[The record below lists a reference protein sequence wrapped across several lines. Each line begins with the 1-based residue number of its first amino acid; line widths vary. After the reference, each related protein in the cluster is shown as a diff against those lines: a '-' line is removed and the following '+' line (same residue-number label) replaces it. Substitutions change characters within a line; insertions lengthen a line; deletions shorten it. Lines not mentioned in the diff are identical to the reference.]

1 MSKEV
6 QQSNFNSVEGA
17 AEFKDTAMQSYSA
30 SLRFSPEL
38 VYILPAQICFSHKL
52 TRPFEINGEK
62 YEKINSVL
70 MVGVDP
76 KDGAAKDLK
85 VVPVS
90 NLTRTFYANKEV
102 KAVKNEKGLVRG
114 EDTMQF
120 VSNVST
126 VVEKH
131 GKNGRKITVPVAYSI
146 SVKEVYVPK
155 FKENEAKG
163 GFDFEHDP
171 ASNLLTLQPKGV
183 AIFNETTFPASS
195 DYKEVI
201 PDQLLEYLL

>member
-30 SLRFSPEL
+30 ALRFSPEL

-52 TRPFEINGEK
+52 TRPFEIDGKK

-76 KDGAAKDLK
+76 NDGLARDLK
-85 VVPVS
+85 IVPVS
-90 NLTRTFYANKEV
+90 NLTRTFYATKEV
-102 KAVKNEKGLVRG
+102 KAVPNDKGLMRG
-114 EDTMQF
+114 DATMQF
-120 VSNVST
+120 ASNIST
-126 VVEKH
+126 VVEMH
-131 GKNGRKITVPVAYSI
+131 GENGRKTISPIAYSV
-146 SVKEVYVPK
+146 SVKEVYIPSFV
-155 FKENEAKG
+155 ENKTRG
-163 GFDFEHDP
+163 GFDFKYDDT
-171 ASNLLTLQPKGV
+171 SKLLTLTPKGV
-183 AIFNETTFPASS
+183 AIFTETKFPTGS

-201 PDQLLEYLL
+201 PEQLQAYLL

>member
-6 QQSNFNSVEGA
+6 QQSNFNAVEGA

-30 SLRFSPEL
+30 ALRFSPEL
-38 VYILPAQICFSHKL
+38 CYILPAQICFSHKL
-52 TRPFEINGEK
+52 TRPFEIDGKK

-76 KDGAAKDLK
+76 KDGTAKDLK
-85 VVPVS
+85 IVPVS
-90 NLTRTFYANKEV
+90 NLTRTFFAKQEV

-120 VSNVST
+120 ASNIST

-131 GKNGRKITVPVAYSI
+131 GENGRKITIPVAYSI
-146 SVKEVYVPK
+146 AVKEVYIPK
-155 FKENEAKG
+155 FQENKAKG

-171 ASNLLTLQPKGV
+171 ASNLLSLQAKGV
-183 AIFNETTFPASS
+183 AIFSETTFPSVS

-201 PDQLLEYLL
+201 PEQLQDYLL